1 MDHAL
6 VAIKRLC
13 RADRVAFTA
22 KAELELI
29 RDALTEDDVI
39 EAILNAD
46 AIQKRLRSQNPQTG
60 LRETLYVIE
69 STNWDGLLIYTKGKI
84 EHEPDGD
91 RYYILI
97 SSKRSEP

>member
-13 RADRVAFTA
+13 RADRIAFTI
-22 KAELELI
+22 KAEIELE
-29 RDALTEDDVI
+29 RDDLDEEDVV

-46 AIQKRLRSQNPQTG
+46 SIEKRLRSLNPRTG

-69 STNWDGLLIYTKGKI
+69 SANWDGVLIYTKGKI
-84 EHEPDGD
+84 VRESDGD
-91 RYYILI
+91 RFYILI

>member
-22 KAELELI
+22 KAELELE
-29 RDALTEDDVI
+29 RDELNESVM
-39 EAILNAD
+39 EAILNAES
-46 AIQKRLRSQNPQTG
+46 IQKRLRSQNPETG

-84 EHEPDGD
+84 VREPDGD
-91 RYYILI
+91 RFYILI

>member
-22 KAELELI
+22 KAELEME
-29 RDALTEDDVI
+29 RDDLDEEDVV

-46 AIQKRLRSQNPQTG
+46 TIQKRLRSQNPDTG

-69 STNWDGLLIYTKGKI
+69 STNWDGIPVYTKGKI
-84 EHEPDGD
+84 VRESDGD
-91 RYYILI
+91 RFYVLI
-97 SSKRSEP
+97 SSKRSAT

>member
-13 RADRVAFTA
+13 RANRVAFTA
-22 KAELELI
+22 KAEFELI
-29 RDALTEDDVI
+29 RDDLNDEDVV

-46 AIQKRLRSQNPQTG
+46 VISKRLRSQNPITG

-69 STNWDGLLIYTKGKI
+69 SSNWDGILIYTKGKI
-84 EHEPDGD
+84 VRESDGD
-91 RYYILI
+91 KFYVLI
-97 SSKRSEP
+97 SSKRSQP